1 MCLSCA
7 WPLALLLCSF
17 HWWFHKSDFFSHHLN
32 LKHSL
37 LWCHDFSF
45 TLCTCR
51 TRWYSVI
58 KHLKNKLQLS
68 KPQNNSI
75 TRMPIC
81 WWRKELMC
89 FALNH
94 SFICICWNYNLINR
108 RNLCACHYYTYMEG
122 EKNNS
127 WGPSPLT
134 RTAEQWLSALLCG
147 NGKPL
152 RAVGGVRNKRRRQE
166 PQPRGFGRA
175 PTTGLWQC
183 DVTFLSGTKCSSL
196 KEDDDSAWIASHLST
211 TNLWKQL
218 FSTCVLWLYT
228 ITIVGQ
234 F

>member
-1 MCLSCA
+1 MCLSCG
-7 WPLALLLCSF
+7 WPLALLLYSF
-17 HWWFHKSDFFSHHLN
+17 HWWFHKSDLFSHHLN

-37 LWCHDFSF
+37 LWCHHFSF
-45 TLCTCR
+45 TFCTYR

-81 WWRKELMC
+81 WRRKELMC

-152 RAVGGVRNKRRRQE
+152 RAVGGVCIRGGGGSHSLGALVERRLQ
-166 PQPRGFGRA
+166 G
-175 PTTGLWQC
+175 C
-183 DVTFLSGTKCSSL
+183 
-196 KEDDDSAWIASHLST
+196 DSAMSLFLVARNAPPSKRMMI
-211 TNLWKQL
+211 QL
-218 FSTCVLWLYT
+218 EWLHISPPLTFENSYLVPVFFDS
-228 ITIVGQ
+228 IP
-234 F
+234 